1 MKQAREVALDAL
13 TACERQGAWS
23 DGYLKKAIGGAKL
36 DGRDAALATRLCF
49 GVLQNRMLLDFYLSK
64 LCATPLHKLEAS
76 IRNLLRLGAYQL
88 LYLNRV
94 PDHAAVSEA
103 VSLARKKAKN
113 PRAAGL
119 VNGVLRSLIR
129 QREALEPPAD
139 LSTRYS
145 HPQWLV
151 DSFVARLG
159 REEAEAL
166 LAADN
171 GEPPTCAQVNTLKIS
186 AEELA
191 AMLTAEGVAVEPH
204 PWLPDCLFLN
214 GTGSLEH
221 LEAFQK
227 GYFYIQDAAAH
238 LAVLAA
244 APQPG
249 WRVLDACAAPG
260 GKSFAA
266 AIAMENRGS
275 VTSCDI
281 HPHKLRL
288 IEAGYQR
295 LGLDIIHA
303 NLLDGKERKAELLN
317 SFDLVIAD
325 VPCSGLGIIRKKPD
339 IRYKDPKP
347 LENLPR
353 VQAAILD
360 NVADYVR
367 PGGVLL
373 YATCTLLERE
383 NEGVV
388 RAFLDKQRDFTLEGF
403 QVSGPFLDTDTGML
417 TCWPHRHGTD
427 GFFFAKLR
435 RIRWKPYEVY
445 PRDGLGPFRLGMTE
459 EKVERLQNRL
469 GLPES
474 PESFYC
480 WSYEDG
486 WLARIGLH
494 TSERIRISG
503 PWTGTD
509 PRPRGGA
516 DSALAREAE
525 LCLRLRGSGAGLIP
539 IASRSLAWSC
549 GGRWPTTLSCWI
561 IRNFRRTCVSFRRI
575 WSMSRPTAGT
585 FQRYGCSPSSGRIL
599 PLEPCRAPYDGGPYR
614 PAPEPRPVTPERLAA
629 VAKKYGLEPPGRP
642 GGGENA

>member
-1 MKQAREVALDAL
+1 MFKSVLSLTLAAALGTASFGQTTLTAIPGEAAAAKYASISQEILRAIEKGNEYLKSKQNPEGYWAQPSYPAL
-13 TACERQGAWS
+13 TALAVTAYMRDPANQGKPVPEYIRKGYDFILKS
-23 DGYLKKAIGGAKL
+23 QKEDGSI
-36 DGRDAALATRLCF
+36 F
-49 GVLQNRMLLDFYLSK
+49 NRGMSSYN
-64 LCATPLHKLEAS
+64 T
-76 IRNLLRLGAYQL
+76 
-88 LYLNRV
+88 
-94 PDHAAVSEA
+94 AVCMM
-103 VSLARKKAKN
+103 
-113 PRAAGL
+113 
-119 VNGVLRSLIR
+119 
-129 QREALEPPAD
+129 
-139 LSTRYS
+139 
-145 HPQWLV
+145 
-151 DSFVARLG
+151 
-159 REEAEAL
+159 AL

-191 AMLTAEGVAVEPH
+191 TMLTAEGVAVEPH

-339 IRYKDPKP
+339 IRYKDPEP

-435 RIRWKPYEVY
+435 RI
-445 PRDGLGPFRLGMTE
+445 
-459 EKVERLQNRL
+459 
-469 GLPES
+469 
-474 PESFYC
+474 
-480 WSYEDG
+480 
-486 WLARIGLH
+486 
-494 TSERIRISG
+494 
-503 PWTGTD
+503 
-509 PRPRGGA
+509 
-516 DSALAREAE
+516 
-525 LCLRLRGSGAGLIP
+525 
-539 IASRSLAWSC
+539 
-549 GGRWPTTLSCWI
+549 
-561 IRNFRRTCVSFRRI
+561 
-575 WSMSRPTAGT
+575 
-585 FQRYGCSPSSGRIL
+585 
-599 PLEPCRAPYDGGPYR
+599 
-614 PAPEPRPVTPERLAA
+614 
-629 VAKKYGLEPPGRP
+629 
-642 GGGENA
+642 

>member
-129 QREALEPPAD
+129 QREAMEPPAD

-295 LGLDIIHA
+295 LG
-303 NLLDGKERKAELLN
+303 
-317 SFDLVIAD
+317 
-325 VPCSGLGIIRKKPD
+325 
-339 IRYKDPKP
+339 
-347 LENLPR
+347 
-353 VQAAILD
+353 
-360 NVADYVR
+360 
-367 PGGVLL
+367 
-373 YATCTLLERE
+373 
-383 NEGVV
+383 
-388 RAFLDKQRDFTLEGF
+388 
-403 QVSGPFLDTDTGML
+403 
-417 TCWPHRHGTD
+417 
-427 GFFFAKLR
+427 AKS
-435 RIRWKPYEVY
+435 RI
-445 PRDGLGPFRLGMTE
+445 T
-459 EKVERLQNRL
+459 
-469 GLPES
+469 
-474 PESFYC
+474 
-480 WSYEDG
+480 
-486 WLARIGLH
+486 
-494 TSERIRISG
+494 
-503 PWTGTD
+503 
-509 PRPRGGA
+509 
-516 DSALAREAE
+516 
-525 LCLRLRGSGAGLIP
+525 
-539 IASRSLAWSC
+539 
-549 GGRWPTTLSCWI
+549 
-561 IRNFRRTCVSFRRI
+561 
-575 WSMSRPTAGT
+575 
-585 FQRYGCSPSSGRIL
+585 
-599 PLEPCRAPYDGGPYR
+599 
-614 PAPEPRPVTPERLAA
+614 
-629 VAKKYGLEPPGRP
+629 
-642 GGGENA
+642 

>member
-1 MKQAREVALDAL
+1 MSAREAALLTLVAM
-13 TACERQGAWS
+13 ERQKAWS
-23 DGYLKKAIGGAKL
+23 NGHLKKVIQEQRL
-36 DGRDAALATRLCF
+36 DRRDAALATRLCF
-49 GVLQNRMLLDFYLSK
+49 GVIQNRMLLDHYLQQYSAMKLSK
-64 LCATPLHKLEAS
+64 MESKV
-76 IRNLLRLGAYQL
+76 RNNLRLGLYQML
-88 LYLNRV
+88 FMTKIPV
-94 PDHAAVSEA
+94 SAAVSEG
-103 VSLARKKAKN
+103 VKLTKKHCKN
-113 PRAAGL
+113 PRAGGM
-119 VNGVLRSLIR
+119 VNGILRNLARHLDELPTLDRGNPVAYLSL
-129 QREALEPPAD
+129 L
-139 LSTRYS
+139 YS

-151 DSFVARLG
+151 
-159 REEAEAL
+159 EEWSQQLEAGELEEL
-166 LAADN
+166 LRWDN
-171 GEPPTCAQVNTLKIS
+171 SEPPVTVQVNTCRFQTSQVAAAL
-186 AEELA
+186 EEEG
-191 AMLTAEGVAVEPH
+191 MTVTAH

-339 IRYKDPKP
+339 IRYKDPEP
-347 LENLPR
+347 LENLPK

-383 NEGVV
+383 NEGGV

-435 RIRWKPYEVY
+435 RI
-445 PRDGLGPFRLGMTE
+445 
-459 EKVERLQNRL
+459 
-469 GLPES
+469 
-474 PESFYC
+474 
-480 WSYEDG
+480 
-486 WLARIGLH
+486 
-494 TSERIRISG
+494 
-503 PWTGTD
+503 
-509 PRPRGGA
+509 
-516 DSALAREAE
+516 
-525 LCLRLRGSGAGLIP
+525 
-539 IASRSLAWSC
+539 
-549 GGRWPTTLSCWI
+549 
-561 IRNFRRTCVSFRRI
+561 
-575 WSMSRPTAGT
+575 
-585 FQRYGCSPSSGRIL
+585 
-599 PLEPCRAPYDGGPYR
+599 
-614 PAPEPRPVTPERLAA
+614 
-629 VAKKYGLEPPGRP
+629 
-642 GGGENA
+642 

>member
-76 IRNLLRLGAYQL
+76 IRNLLRLGA
-88 LYLNRV
+88 
-94 PDHAAVSEA
+94 
-103 VSLARKKAKN
+103 RKKAKN

-139 LSTRYS
+139 LFTRYS

-317 SFDLVIAD
+317 SFDLIIAD

-339 IRYKDPKP
+339 IRYKDPEP

-435 RIRWKPYEVY
+435 RI
-445 PRDGLGPFRLGMTE
+445 
-459 EKVERLQNRL
+459 
-469 GLPES
+469 
-474 PESFYC
+474 
-480 WSYEDG
+480 
-486 WLARIGLH
+486 
-494 TSERIRISG
+494 
-503 PWTGTD
+503 
-509 PRPRGGA
+509 
-516 DSALAREAE
+516 
-525 LCLRLRGSGAGLIP
+525 
-539 IASRSLAWSC
+539 
-549 GGRWPTTLSCWI
+549 
-561 IRNFRRTCVSFRRI
+561 
-575 WSMSRPTAGT
+575 
-585 FQRYGCSPSSGRIL
+585 
-599 PLEPCRAPYDGGPYR
+599 
-614 PAPEPRPVTPERLAA
+614 
-629 VAKKYGLEPPGRP
+629 
-642 GGGENA
+642 

>member
-1 MKQAREVALDAL
+1 MSAREAALLTLVAM
-13 TACERQGAWS
+13 ERQKAWS
-23 DGYLKKAIGGAKL
+23 NGHLKKVIQEQRL
-36 DGRDAALATRLCF
+36 DRRDAALATRLCF
-49 GVLQNRMLLDFYLSK
+49 GVIQNRMLLDHYLQQYSAMKLSK
-64 LCATPLHKLEAS
+64 MESKV
-76 IRNLLRLGAYQL
+76 RNNLRLGLYQML
-88 LYLNRV
+88 FMTKIPV
-94 PDHAAVSEA
+94 SAAVSEG
-103 VSLARKKAKN
+103 VKLTKKHCKN
-113 PRAAGL
+113 PRAGGM
-119 VNGVLRSLIR
+119 VNGILCNLARHLDELPTLDRGNPVAYLSL
-129 QREALEPPAD
+129 L
-139 LSTRYS
+139 YS

-151 DSFVARLG
+151 
-159 REEAEAL
+159 EEWSQQLEAGELEEL
-166 LAADN
+166 LRWDN
-171 GEPPTCAQVNTLKIS
+171 SEPPVTVQVNTCRFQTSQVAAAL
-186 AEELA
+186 EEEG
-191 AMLTAEGVAVEPH
+191 MTVTAH

-317 SFDLVIAD
+317 SFDLIIAD

-339 IRYKDPKP
+339 IRYKDPEP

-435 RIRWKPYEVY
+435 RI
-445 PRDGLGPFRLGMTE
+445 
-459 EKVERLQNRL
+459 
-469 GLPES
+469 
-474 PESFYC
+474 
-480 WSYEDG
+480 
-486 WLARIGLH
+486 
-494 TSERIRISG
+494 
-503 PWTGTD
+503 
-509 PRPRGGA
+509 
-516 DSALAREAE
+516 
-525 LCLRLRGSGAGLIP
+525 
-539 IASRSLAWSC
+539 
-549 GGRWPTTLSCWI
+549 
-561 IRNFRRTCVSFRRI
+561 
-575 WSMSRPTAGT
+575 
-585 FQRYGCSPSSGRIL
+585 
-599 PLEPCRAPYDGGPYR
+599 
-614 PAPEPRPVTPERLAA
+614 
-629 VAKKYGLEPPGRP
+629 
-642 GGGENA
+642 

>member
-49 GVLQNRMLLDFYLSK
+49 GVLQNRMLMDFYLSK

-159 REEAEAL
+159 RDEAEAL

-275 VTSCDI
+275 V
-281 HPHKLRL
+281 
-288 IEAGYQR
+288 
-295 LGLDIIHA
+295 
-303 NLLDGKERKAELLN
+303 KERKAELLN

-435 RIRWKPYEVY
+435 RI
-445 PRDGLGPFRLGMTE
+445 
-459 EKVERLQNRL
+459 
-469 GLPES
+469 
-474 PESFYC
+474 
-480 WSYEDG
+480 
-486 WLARIGLH
+486 
-494 TSERIRISG
+494 
-503 PWTGTD
+503 
-509 PRPRGGA
+509 
-516 DSALAREAE
+516 
-525 LCLRLRGSGAGLIP
+525 
-539 IASRSLAWSC
+539 
-549 GGRWPTTLSCWI
+549 
-561 IRNFRRTCVSFRRI
+561 
-575 WSMSRPTAGT
+575 
-585 FQRYGCSPSSGRIL
+585 
-599 PLEPCRAPYDGGPYR
+599 
-614 PAPEPRPVTPERLAA
+614 
-629 VAKKYGLEPPGRP
+629 
-642 GGGENA
+642 

>member
-49 GVLQNRMLLDFYLSK
+49 GVLQNRMLMDFYLSK

-103 VSLARKKAKN
+103 VSLARKK
-113 PRAAGL
+113 
-119 VNGVLRSLIR
+119 
-129 QREALEPPAD
+129 
-139 LSTRYS
+139 YS

-191 AMLTAEGVAVEPH
+191 TMLTAEGVAVEPH

-383 NEGVV
+383 NEGGV

-435 RIRWKPYEVY
+435 RI
-445 PRDGLGPFRLGMTE
+445 
-459 EKVERLQNRL
+459 
-469 GLPES
+469 
-474 PESFYC
+474 
-480 WSYEDG
+480 
-486 WLARIGLH
+486 
-494 TSERIRISG
+494 
-503 PWTGTD
+503 
-509 PRPRGGA
+509 
-516 DSALAREAE
+516 
-525 LCLRLRGSGAGLIP
+525 
-539 IASRSLAWSC
+539 
-549 GGRWPTTLSCWI
+549 
-561 IRNFRRTCVSFRRI
+561 
-575 WSMSRPTAGT
+575 
-585 FQRYGCSPSSGRIL
+585 
-599 PLEPCRAPYDGGPYR
+599 
-614 PAPEPRPVTPERLAA
+614 
-629 VAKKYGLEPPGRP
+629 
-642 GGGENA
+642 